1 VLNINDAN
9 RCLGGRRYLVW
20 KFDVAAAG
28 GFVAP
33 APRHVA
39 NGIATAA
46 EDKHGL
52 AVPKKQILN
61 SNRKSTQ
68 NKKIACTMDKR

>member
-1 VLNINDAN
+1 MQIVAVMGVRKN
-9 RCLGGRRYLVW
+9 LVR

-68 NKKIACTMDKR
+68 NERIACTMKGH